1 MVTDFEAL
9 DHFFVQLKTDE
20 DALLVLA
27 DELYEHYD
35 GGVKGAK
42 VDRRLIGFYCMCLLT
57 TSVQCC
63 VQVRCLREQSAG
75 LFFFLLG
82 KIGVVHL

>member
-35 GGVKGAK
+35 GGVKGVK
-42 VDRRLIGFYCMCLLT
+42 VEWLRWSDVEELYRSSRQNVSRLG
-57 TSVQCC
+57 SW
-63 VQVRCLREQSAG
+63 R
-75 LFFFLLG
+75 
-82 KIGVVHL
+82 